1 MRRRGDGEEELLDE
15 FSDLVAIGTLAD
27 VVPLKKENRALVY
40 EGLKRINSGSRQGI
54 EALKNAAGV
63 SGKKLGA
70 GGISFTLAPR
80 INAAGRMAP
89 P

>member
-1 MRRRGDGEEELLDE
+1 M
-15 FSDLVAIGTLAD
+15 
-27 VVPLKKENRALVY
+27 Y

-80 INAAGRMAP
+80 INAAGRMGSAMTAFRLLLSDDENDAAELAKQ
-89 P
+89 